1 MIMVHCGCSYTSS
14 PIHTVEDRPDS
25 GHAYNKTQPFN
36 VRGKKPHKK
45 QPQQQKQEKNPVNT
59 NF

>member
-1 MIMVHCGCSYTSS
+1 MVVPTPRARFILLRC
-14 PIHTVEDRPDS
+14 PDS

-36 VRGKKPHKK
+36 VRGKKTHKK
-45 QPQQQKQEKNPVNT
+45 QPEQQKQEKNPVNT